1 MDDITPKLLNAI
13 KNTYEKEISSNS
25 LIKEITS
32 KIKKGNADYEDM
44 LKYSKELGICL
55 SKAFQKNISDEVLP
69 DSKMYYNI
77 AKSLVEP
84 MCKEN
89 YKTIASHCAAVQTSL
104 NQKAGIGI
112 KGIKPTYK
120 EEKTEGIINYISNA
134 SKYSEREKSFLQSLS
149 TNAKSIVDDSVKEN
163 ADFHFKSGL
172 SPKIIRRTSGKTCK
186 WCQNLAGVYDYANV
200 STTRSD
206 VFRRH
211 ANCDCVVV
219 YDPSDGSKKVQDV
232 WSKKWNNQSKF
243 DVVQSKLND
252 IIKEEKLNSMS
263 KTRRALLEKNVDYN
277 KVDTL
282 KNRLSEEQI
291 IDRLGGGDMTDGSC
305 ASLSFA
311 YVGNKYGLDVL
322 DFRGGQSQRIFSM
335 SGNIFEIA
343 NFPNVKSVFEEGY
356 NDVKNA
362 VNLLKK
368 MDMNKEFILVTGQHA
383 AIVKHVKEGYLYL
396 ELQSNTNN
404 GFKRLDT
411 KALKKRFGCTRSCT
425 ISGIKFTQ
433 KSCIIDVDSLGKNEE
448 FKKLLGFINTSDN
461 KQMKGVKGYAK

>member
-44 LKYSKELGICL
+44 LKYSKELGACL
-55 SKAFQKNISDEVLP
+55 SKAFQENISDEVLP

-104 NQKAGIGI
+104 NQKARIGI

-200 STTRSD
+200 STTGSN

-232 WSKKWNNQSKF
+232 WSKKWNNHSKF
-243 DVVQSKLND
+243 DVVQNRLENIQKKTKLNLPKGMEDVTKIYLSNAKPNKGKIIFDENYDKYIHADEIKFADFILKTYGGEIKLLQEPGDVKISDYIWNGKNWDLKSPIGSGKRTIDNQFKSAKKQIEVNPGGVFLD
-252 IIKEEKLNSMS
+252 ITKLDSEMDTIIDDIGKYAKS
-263 KTRRALLEKNVDYN
+263 RFYQFEQTDIMIVKNN
-277 KVDTL
+277 KVL
-282 KNRLSEEQI
+282 
-291 IDRLGGGDMTDGSC
+291 
-305 ASLSFA
+305 
-311 YVGNKYGLDVL
+311 YVLRNK
-322 DFRGGQSQRIFSM
+322 SI
-335 SGNIFEIA
+335 
-343 NFPNVKSVFEEGY
+343 
-356 NDVKNA
+356 
-362 VNLLKK
+362 KK
-368 MDMNKEFILVTGQHA
+368 
-383 AIVKHVKEGYLYL
+383 
-396 ELQSNTNN
+396 
-404 GFKRLDT
+404 
-411 KALKKRFGCTRSCT
+411 
-425 ISGIKFTQ
+425 
-433 KSCIIDVDSLGKNEE
+433 
-448 FKKLLGFINTSDN
+448 
-461 KQMKGVKGYAK
+461 

>member
-1 MDDITPKLLNAI
+1 MDDITQKLLNAI

-32 KIKKGNADYEDM
+32 KIKKGNANYEDM

-232 WSKKWNNQSKF
+232 WSKKWNDN
-243 DVVQSKLND
+243 SKLDIVQNRLENIQKKTKLNLPKGIED
-252 IIKEEKLNSMS
+252 VTKKYISEATPNKGNIIIDEEVKKEDISIGEWLHKTYGGNIHLLQEDKVIKWPDAYWKNEFWEFKTPVSANSIDKRIRKAVSQLNSAKSTTDTTSKSSGIVLDISNFEVNNNLLNLIVEKFSKRSKGEMDLIIKKNEK
-263 KTRRALLEKNVDYN
+263 T
-277 KVDTL
+277 
-282 KNRLSEEQI
+282 
-291 IDRLGGGDMTDGSC
+291 
-305 ASLSFA
+305 
-311 YVGNKYGLDVL
+311 
-322 DFRGGQSQRIFSM
+322 
-335 SGNIFEIA
+335 
-343 NFPNVKSVFEEGY
+343 
-356 NDVKNA
+356 
-362 VNLLKK
+362 
-368 MDMNKEFILVTGQHA
+368 IL
-383 AIVKHVKEGYLYL
+383 ILR
-396 ELQSNTNN
+396 S
-404 GFKRLDT
+404 
-411 KALKKRFGCTRSCT
+411 KKR
-425 ISGIKFTQ
+425 
-433 KSCIIDVDSLGKNEE
+433 
-448 FKKLLGFINTSDN
+448 
-461 KQMKGVKGYAK
+461 